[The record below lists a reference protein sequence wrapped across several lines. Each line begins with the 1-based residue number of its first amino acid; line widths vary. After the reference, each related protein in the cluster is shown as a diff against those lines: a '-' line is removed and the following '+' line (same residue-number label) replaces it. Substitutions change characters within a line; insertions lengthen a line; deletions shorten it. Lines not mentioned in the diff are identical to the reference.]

1 MKALLP
7 LLLLLLL
14 SACAQLPLAQDSA
27 ELPLPPVPEVVAR
40 GVSGGVF
47 NPAAGWSL
55 LSDRRAFRSGDV
67 LTVLLEETTQAS
79 KSAGTSF
86 DKQSGVSI
94 TPSIIGTREFDTQV
108 GISAGR
114 EFDGNASSSQQNSLS
129 GALTVVVQQVLPNGL
144 LLIKGEKQLTLNQG
158 EEFLRLAGYVRSDD
172 IDARNRVSSLRIANA
187 RIAYSGRG
195 ALSDANAP
203 GWLTRFFTSPWMPF

>member
-7 LLLLLLL
+7 LLLLL
-14 SACAQLPLAQDSA
+14 SACAQLPLARDSE
-27 ELPLPPVPEVVAR
+27 ELPLPPVEEVTAR

-86 DKQSGVSI
+86 DKKSGVSI

-108 GISAGR
+108 GIAAGR
-114 EFDGNASSSQQNSLS
+114 DFAGKASSSQQNSLS
-129 GALTVVVQQVLPNGL
+129 GALTVIVQQVLPNGL
-144 LLIKGEKQLTLNQG
+144 LLVKGEKQLALNQG

-203 GWLTRFFTSPWMPF
+203 GWLTRFFTSPWVPF

>member
-1 MKALLP
+1 VA
-7 LLLLLLL
+7 
-14 SACAQLPLAQDSA
+14 
-27 ELPLPPVPEVVAR
+27 AR
-40 GVSGGVF
+40 GVAGGVF

-94 TPSIIGTREFDTQV
+94 TPSIIGTREFDTRV

>member
-7 LLLLLLL
+7 LLLLL

-27 ELPLPPVPEVVAR
+27 ELPLPPVAEVAAR
-40 GVSGGVF
+40 GVAGGVF
-47 NPAAGWSL
+47 NPASGWSL

-94 TPSIIGTREFDTQV
+94 TPSIIGTREFDTRV

>member
-7 LLLLLLL
+7 LLLLL
-14 SACAQLPLAQDSA
+14 SACAQLPLARDSE
-27 ELPLPPVPEVVAR
+27 ELPLPPVPEVAAR
-40 GVSGGVF
+40 GVAGGVF

-129 GALTVVVQQVLPNGL
+129 GALTVIVQQVLPNGL

>member
-7 LLLLLLL
+7 LLLLL
-14 SACAQLPLAQDSA
+14 SACAQLPQAQDSA
-27 ELPLPPVPEVVAR
+27 ELPLPPVAEVAAR
-40 GVSGGVF
+40 GVAGGVF
-47 NPAAGWSL
+47 NPASGWSL

-129 GALTVVVQQVLPNGL
+129 GALTVIVQQVLPNGL